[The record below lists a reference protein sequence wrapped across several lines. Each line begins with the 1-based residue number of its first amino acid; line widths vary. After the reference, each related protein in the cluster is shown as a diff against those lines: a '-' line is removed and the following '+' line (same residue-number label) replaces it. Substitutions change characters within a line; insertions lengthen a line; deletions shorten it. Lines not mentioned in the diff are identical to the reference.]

1 MNIGM
6 FAYYLSL
13 FVEKKDYG
21 NCMSIFLKIVET
33 IGYCAPV
40 ILGII
45 PINKSNEAICMAISV
60 ICVFCA
66 IFITFANKGN
76 IIKNE
81 KINSVFGYLG
91 SISLPIYLFHPIII
105 ILIDYVYEDCPKYAK
120 YLIVFFSSIILAF
133 AYRIISDFLNK
144 K

>member
-21 NCMSIFLKIVET
+21 NCMSIFLKIVEI
-33 IGYCAPV
+33 IGYYAPV

-45 PINKSNEAICMAISV
+45 PINKSNEAICMAITV

-66 IFITFANKGN
+66 IFITFANKGS

-81 KINSVFGYLG
+81 KINSDFW
-91 SISLPIYLFHPIII
+91 ISWKYFITYLFI
-105 ILIDYVYEDCPKYAK
+105 
-120 YLIVFFSSIILAF
+120 SSYNYYI
-133 AYRIISDFLNK
+133 N
-144 K
+144 